1 MRLRE
6 IHASN
11 VPPIKTFSV
20 QDLADVVV
28 FAGPNGVGKTRLVEA
43 VLQAFQSP
51 GAVRSVRL
59 VIEATTE
66 EEKKIWAKTELDTA
80 VDDDA
85 RRLTLT
91 LQRNRRRST
100 WQSSVIQ
107 FESDRSIQQVRP
119 YQFSWEAPDPWEE
132 SIGWTM
138 TFGRL
143 RDRFQDTL
151 DSIFRK
157 VQNIRD
163 QIGRKGEAL
172 QKQGV
177 RTMELDFPDPMIPF
191 KTAFSRLLSPKQL
204 MDADPKLQQ
213 LFYELEGKQ
222 FPLTSLS
229 SGERE
234 VVNVVFDFLLRGP
247 SDSIIVFDEPE
258 LHLHPELSYKLLQTL
273 RSVGNNNQFVFCT
286 HSPDIITA
294 SLDNSVVFIAPP
306 REGGANQAILVRE
319 DDDTHEALKLL
330 GQSIGIISLGKR
342 IVLIEGSHASLDKQ
356 VYGMLLRSR
365 FPNLVL
371 VASGGKGVITSFANL
386 LRSVLERTVWG
397 VEFFMLCDRDSVPQ
411 SRSADDLEASSRG
424 RLRVLKRYLLENYFL
439 DEQIISEALAGME
452 PDHSPLRDPAQIRVK
467 LEGIARATMSYAAAL
482 AVTAQYRDLVGNLDI
497 MPDACQNK
505 SPDEL
510 AAMIVELATRE
521 KDRINKVLDPK
532 AIEADV
538 KKMIDTLNGA
548 FENGSDLWKHL
559 VPGWPVL
566 NMFAAHA
573 GIRSDRF
580 KLMYMRTAEKKD
592 PGPFDEVVSIFA
604 TFSGQEKPAA
614 VGPGSR

>member
-6 IHASN
+6 IEAN
-11 VPPIKTFSV
+11 DVPPIKSLSV

-43 VLQAFQSP
+43 ILQTFQSP
-51 GAVRSVRL
+51 GPGRSVRL
-59 VIEATTE
+59 VIEATTD
-66 EEKKIWAKTELDTA
+66 EEKRTWGKTELDTA
-80 VDDDA
+80 VADDA

-119 YQFSWEAPDPWEE
+119 YQFSWEVPDPWEE
-132 SIGWTM
+132 SIGWNM
-138 TFGRL
+138 TLGRL

-157 VQNIRD
+157 VQSIRD

-191 KTAFSRLLSPKQL
+191 KGAFTQLLAPKQL
-204 MDADPKLQQ
+204 LDADPRLQQ
-213 LFYELEGKQ
+213 LFYEFEGKQ

-234 VVNVVFDFLLRGP
+234 VVNIVFDFLLRGP
-247 SDSIIVFDEPE
+247 TDSIVVFDEPE

-273 RSVGNNNQFVFCT
+273 RSAGVNNQFLFCT

-306 REGGANQAILVRE
+306 RDDGANQAIIARE
-319 DDDTHEALKLL
+319 DDETHEALKLL

-342 IVLIEGSHASLDKQ
+342 IALIEGSHASLDKQ
-356 VYGMLLRSR
+356 VYGAILRGR
-365 FPNLVL
+365 FANLVL
-371 VASGGKGVITSFANL
+371 VPSGGKGVITSFGNL
-386 LRSVLERTVWG
+386 IRSVLERTLWG

-411 SRSADDLEASSRG
+411 SRSVSELEGSSGG
-424 RLRVLKRYLLENYFL
+424 RLRVLRRYHLENYFL
-439 DEQIISEALAGME
+439 DEHIISEALGGIEAE
-452 PDHSPLRDPAQIRVK
+452 DSPLRDPAYVRAK
-467 LEGIARATMSYAAAL
+467 LEGFARATVSYATAL
-482 AVTAQYRDLVGNLDI
+482 AVTAQYRDLVGNVDI
-497 MPDACQNK
+497 MPSACQDK
-505 SPDEL
+505 SADEL
-510 AAMIVELATRE
+510 AAMIVALATAE
-521 KDRINKVLDPK
+521 KERINKVLDPK
-532 AIEADV
+532 TIETEV
-538 KKMIDTLNGA
+538 KETLDTLNKA
-548 FENGSDLWKHL
+548 FENGSDLWKYV
-559 VPGWPVL
+559 VPGRPVV
-566 NMFAAHA
+566 NRFAAHV

-580 KLMYMRTAEKKD
+580 KLMYMRAAQGKD
-592 PGPFDEVVSIFA
+592 PDPFDEIVGIFA
-604 TFSGQEKPAA
+604 SFSQQ
-614 VGPGSR
+614 